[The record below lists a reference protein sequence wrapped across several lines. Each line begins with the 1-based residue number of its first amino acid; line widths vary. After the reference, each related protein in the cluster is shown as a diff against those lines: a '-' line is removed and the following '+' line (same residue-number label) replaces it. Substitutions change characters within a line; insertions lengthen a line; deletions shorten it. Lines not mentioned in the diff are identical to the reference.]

1 MMNGREIIKDI
12 MSRFNITNATL
23 ANRLG
28 ITPAALWDRIDT
40 QPRKGKPRKDIPVS
54 LLSEMV
60 QVMDYKVVVIP
71 STARVPKDGYVI
83 GEGNNSS
90 EIDLD
95 TLLSDTEEQVDEP
108 ILTPTEESK
117 ETKKTGKKIKLVSI
131 LRKVSSNECI
141 LRELIRKNRLSTT
154 LTT

>member
-1 MMNGREIIKDI
+1 MNGREIIKDI
-12 MSRFNITNATL
+12 MTKLNISNSTL

-95 TLLSDTEEQVDEP
+95 ALLSDTEEQVDEP
-108 ILTPTEESK
+108 TLTPTEESK
-117 ETKKTGKKIKLVSI
+117 ETKKTGKRIKLV
-131 LRKVSSNECI
+131 K
-141 LRELIRKNRLSTT
+141 
-154 LTT
+154 

>member
-1 MMNGREIIKDI
+1 MNGREIIKDI

-95 TLLSDTEEQVDEP
+95 ALLSDTEEQVDEP
-108 ILTPTEESK
+108 ALTPTEESK
-117 ETKKTGKKIKLVSI
+117 ETKKTGKKIKLV
-131 LRKVSSNECI
+131 K
-141 LRELIRKNRLSTT
+141 
-154 LTT
+154 

>member
-95 TLLSDTEEQVDEP
+95 ALLSDVEEPEEEQS
-108 ILTPTEESK
+108 TPTPTK
-117 ETKKTGKKIKLVSI
+117 ETKKTGKKIKLV
-131 LRKVSSNECI
+131 K
-141 LRELIRKNRLSTT
+141 
-154 LTT
+154 

>member
-1 MMNGREIIKDI
+1 MNGREIIKDI

-108 ILTPTEESK
+108 TLTPTEESK
-117 ETKKTGKKIKLVSI
+117 ETKKTGKKIKLV
-131 LRKVSSNECI
+131 K
-141 LRELIRKNRLSTT
+141 
-154 LTT
+154 

>member
-108 ILTPTEESK
+108 TLTPTEESK
-117 ETKKTGKKIKLVSI
+117 ETKKTGKKIKLT
-131 LRKVSSNECI
+131 K
-141 LRELIRKNRLSTT
+141 
-154 LTT
+154 

>member
-1 MMNGREIIKDI
+1 MTGREIIKDI

-108 ILTPTEESK
+108 ALTPTEESK
-117 ETKKTGKKIKLVSI
+117 ETKKTGKKIKLV
-131 LRKVSSNECI
+131 K
-141 LRELIRKNRLSTT
+141 
-154 LTT
+154 

>member
-108 ILTPTEESK
+108 TLTPTEESK
-117 ETKKTGKKIKLVSI
+117 ETKKTGKKIKLV
-131 LRKVSSNECI
+131 K
-141 LRELIRKNRLSTT
+141 
-154 LTT
+154 